1 MPNGIFQQNLQ
12 KRSLSSFAY
21 NKFHHKFWTNNFDFL
36 EIFSQKMTL
45 PNESRT
51 NEYLHRIFRIRISL
65 GTKFQFKP
73 TSLIF
78 WTKFAQ
84 KEYFRS
90 TTEKVNI
97 TSEFCMFE
105 LVLLPN
111 VNLNYFKF
119 WYQICPKRV
128 FLVEKEKFEHWVLH
142 IWFNLTST

>member
-1 MPNGIFQQNLQ
+1 MEF
-12 KRSLSSFAY
+12 F
-21 NKFHHKFWTNNFDFL
+21 NKICKKGHYPVLHTTNFIINFEQILEIL

-128 FLVEKEKFEHWVLH
+128 FLVEKEKCEH
-142 IWFNLTST
+142 